1 MRWGDYAPD
10 YVFAQ
15 EEEAIWVSQ
24 CLPRLPY
31 GLRKNGYKIG
41 YNFFNYVHAFS
52 GYIYIYISTR
62 ISTYINT
69 YIKNIYKSILAPQ
82 EE

>member
-1 MRWGDYAPD
+1 MRWSDYAPD

-31 GLRKNGYKIG
+31 GLRKNEYKIG
-41 YNFFNYVHAFS
+41 YKI